1 MKRKTTGIVAILL
14 IASMT
19 LWAADTSELRGK
31 FTDSLANGN
40 LEEAISNYDEM
51 VSQAGKD
58 YQKAQRSYEKA
69 LEAGNKPKAME
80 AWRDMHSSYY
90 MAMTRDETDD
100 MLALILAEDED
111 ARIEDAKWLEANS
124 RYYSPSI
131 TYEWSSSGD
140 NYSFSYSSTSS
151 VIPGESII
159 LPDKDDIRVSSA
171 AGILSG
177 WGITPDEVT
186 YQPGETIAA
195 PLTDQ
200 TLYAIWTTEVVFKDS
215 VTGMESTINDVA
227 DGDLIDVP
235 ALTEEDDSFVFAGW
249 VDRSTGEYIA
259 PDETE
264 FELEG
269 NGAVFEA
276 LWKNAELSDLEAKH
290 YAIDSLPVNTQVD
303 LTFVIANNGTENL
316 KNVKIECTGDESLSV
331 LSGNG
336 SVRMVG
342 AGDSVT
348 LTGLRVVGTEA
359 GEHMLHISATDRDG
373 DSWSTDFT
381 VTVV

>member
-140 NYSFSYSSTSS
+140 NYSFRASLSFFQIKMISACQVQLVFSLA
-151 VIPGESII
+151 G
-159 LPDKDDIRVSSA
+159 VSLLMKLLISRA
-171 AGILSG
+171 RLLQHLLQTRHFMLSG
-177 WGITPDEVT
+177 R
-186 YQPGETIAA
+186 Q
-195 PLTDQ
+195 
-200 TLYAIWTTEVVFKDS
+200 K
-215 VTGMESTINDVA
+215 
-227 DGDLIDVP
+227 
-235 ALTEEDDSFVFAGW
+235 
-249 VDRSTGEYIA
+249 
-259 PDETE
+259 
-264 FELEG
+264 
-269 NGAVFEA
+269 
-276 LWKNAELSDLEAKH
+276 LSSRIL
-290 YAIDSLPVNTQVD
+290 
-303 LTFVIANNGTENL
+303 
-316 KNVKIECTGDESLSV
+316 
-331 LSGNG
+331 
-336 SVRMVG
+336 
-342 AGDSVT
+342 
-348 LTGLRVVGTEA
+348 
-359 GEHMLHISATDRDG
+359 
-373 DSWSTDFT
+373 
-381 VTVV
+381 

>member
-19 LWAADTSELRGK
+19 LWAADTSELREK
-31 FTDSLANGN
+31 FTDSLTNGN

-80 AWRDMHSSYY
+80 AWRDMHSSSY

-151 VIPGESII
+151 VTPGESII

-348 LTGLRVVGTEA
+348 LTGLRVVGTES